1 MQTQEGHGVCCAGV
15 VWEWG
20 GAEPQAVGKERAV
33 TNYKVTRRRNEAQQA
48 RIRKM
53 GLVPDASASPLS
65 HLSGEHFRMVCTT
78 PNINSDLHVNNK
90 GSSVQEL
97 G

>member
-1 MQTQEGHGVCCAGV
+1 MVSAARGLAGNGEV
-15 VWEWG
+15 QSHRLLGESV
-20 GAEPQAVGKERAV
+20 QS
-33 TNYKVTRRRNEAQQA
+33 TNCKVTRRRNEAQQV
-48 RIRKM
+48 RIRNLT

-78 PNINSDLHVNNK
+78 PNINSDLHINNK